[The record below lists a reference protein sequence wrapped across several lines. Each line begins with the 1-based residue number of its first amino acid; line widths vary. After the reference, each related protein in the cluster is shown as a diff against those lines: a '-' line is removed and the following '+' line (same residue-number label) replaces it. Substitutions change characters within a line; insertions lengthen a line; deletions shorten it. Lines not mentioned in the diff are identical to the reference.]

1 MATKTKTKTTKPAT
15 KPSTTKTLALRD
27 KKTTPAVK
35 AGEKVAGTKIARAA
49 RSLHEEGTAAR
60 AARIEVPLRSL
71 KATVSGGRTA
81 AVKPARLQKAVD
93 KAARGE
99 LEKTA
104 RAEKTKTDRSRPEKT
119 EKPVRA
125 RRSQPLIAGEIA
137 EAMLGELGMAGED
150 SVLERQ
156 AARSQRER
164 DLLARL
170 AISMGRSDEMPNLEL
185 AADIVFADDT
195 DAVAHLITVI
205 ERHDDLHAPDAA
217 RVIAEVGTRAP
228 ELVLGHAERLVALID
243 TDRREMLPFTM
254 MALSPV
260 ASKHAEALWPSRDLF
275 WQSLA
280 DLTQPA
286 DLSQAG
292 AVRLLASLCAAGP
305 DYARTLAGGL
315 VDLLGKCMP
324 RDVAFFAES
333 VLPALGAAHSH
344 RAKPVLDRRLK
355 ELTPAEVAR
364 LRRAQRAA
372 QLGQPLA
379 A

>member
-1 MATKTKTKTTKPAT
+1 MALTRTLTATKTKTTKTAT
-15 KPSTTKTLALRD
+15 KPASKKAVTLRD
-27 KKTTPAVK
+27 KKAATPKVMK
-35 AGEKVAGTKIARAA
+35 TSEKLGATKIARSA
-49 RSLHEEGTAAR
+49 RSLKDDKTMATATSTR
-60 AARIEVPLRSL
+60 LEVPLRSVKAPVSGTKRPATSS
-71 KATVSGGRTA
+71 KATRVEKSA
-81 AVKPARLQKAVD
+81 KAD
-93 KAARGE
+93 
-99 LEKTA
+99 
-104 RAEKTKTDRSRPEKT
+104 
-119 EKPVRA
+119 KPVRA
-125 RRSQPLIAGEIA
+125 RRAAPMVASEIA
-137 EAMLGELGMAGED
+137 EAMLGELGIAGED
-150 SVLERQ
+150 SALERQ

-170 AISMGRSDEMPNLEL
+170 AISVGRFDEMPNLEL
-185 AADIVFADDT
+185 AADIVFADDA
-195 DAVAHLITVI
+195 DAVSILIAVI

-217 RVIAEVGTRAP
+217 RVVAEVGTRAP
-228 ELVLGHAERLVALID
+228 ELVLGHAERLIEMID
-243 TDRREMLPFTM
+243 PTRREMLPFTM
-254 MALSPV
+254 LALSPV

-275 WQSLA
+275 WQALA

-286 DLSQAG
+286 ELAQAG

>member
-1 MATKTKTKTTKPAT
+1 VALKTRTLTATTKTKTTKAT
-15 KPSTTKTLALRD
+15 KPAPKKPAVGSVRDGKATTPKVL
-27 KKTTPAVK
+27 KTTDK
-35 AGEKVAGTKIARAA
+35 LGTAKIARTA
-49 RSLHEEGTAAR
+49 RSLKDEKTAR
-60 AARIEVPLRSL
+60 AGRIEVPLRSV
-71 KATVSGGRTA
+71 KAPLTPKRPVA
-81 AVKPARLQKAVD
+81 AKARVD
-93 KAARGE
+93 KADRSDRSDRSERAE
-99 LEKTA
+99 
-104 RAEKTKTDRSRPEKT
+104 RAEKAD
-119 EKPVRA
+119 KPVRA
-125 RRSQPLIAGEIA
+125 RRAAPMVASEIA

-150 SVLERQ
+150 SALARQ

-170 AISMGRSDEMPNLEL
+170 AVSVGRSDEMPNLEL
-185 AADIVFADDT
+185 AADIVFADDA
-195 DAVAHLITVI
+195 DAVAVLIGII
-205 ERHDDLHAPDAA
+205 ERHDETHAPDAA
-217 RVIAEVGTRAP
+217 RVVAEVGTRAP
-228 ELVLGHAERLVALID
+228 DLVLGHAERLIEMID
-243 TDRREMLPFTM
+243 PTRREMLPFTM
-254 MALSPV
+254 LALSPV
-260 ASKHAEALWPSRDLF
+260 ASKHAEALWSSRELF
-275 WQSLA
+275 WQALA

-286 DLSQAG
+286 DLAQAG

>member
-1 MATKTKTKTTKPAT
+1 MTTRT
-15 KPSTTKTLALRD
+15 LSTTKKNPKATSPKKAITLA
-27 KKTTPAVK
+27 KKDAKKQPAK
-35 AGEKVAGTKIARAA
+35 ALKSTDASKISRSA
-49 RSLHEEGTAAR
+49 RSLKTEKAPEKLLKHTVKV
-60 AARIEVPLRSL
+60 EVPLRNIKTPLSP
-71 KATVSGGRTA
+71 KRPS
-81 AVKPARLQKAVD
+81 KPTP
-93 KAARGE
+93 
-99 LEKTA
+99 KTPV
-104 RAEKTKTDRSRPEKT
+104 RSR
-119 EKPVRA
+119 
-125 RRSQPLIAGEIA
+125 RSTSAASEIA
-137 EAMLGELGMAGED
+137 EAMLGEMGIAGED
-150 SVLERQ
+150 SAMARE

-170 AISMGRSDEMPNLEL
+170 AVSVGRSDEMPNLEL
-185 AADIVFADDT
+185 AADMVFADDT
-195 DAVAHLITVI
+195 DAVSALVAVI
-205 ERHDDLHAPDAA
+205 ERHDDVHAPDAA

-228 ELVLGHAERLVALID
+228 DLLLAHADRLVEMID
-243 TDRREMLPFTM
+243 ASQRDMLPFTM
-254 MALSPV
+254 LALSPV
-260 ASKHAEALWPSRDLF
+260 ANRHAEALWGSRDLF
-275 WQSLA
+275 WQALA

-286 DLSQAG
+286 DLAQAG
-292 AVRLLASLCAAGP
+292 AVKLLASLCAAGP

-324 RDVAFFAES
+324 KDVAFFAES

>member
-1 MATKTKTKTTKPAT
+1 MALTRTLTATKTKTKTATKPAKKAVT
-15 KPSTTKTLALRD
+15 LRD
-27 KKTTPAVK
+27 KKAVTPAK
-35 AGEKVAGTKIARAA
+35 GDKIGATKIARAA
-49 RSLHEEGTAAR
+49 RPLHSETAGKTAARVEVALRSVKAPVAPKRPSAAKTARIEKPARADKAAAR
-60 AARIEVPLRSL
+60 AAD
-71 KATVSGGRTA
+71 
-81 AVKPARLQKAVD
+81 KPARA
-93 KAARGE
+93 
-99 LEKTA
+99 
-104 RAEKTKTDRSRPEKT
+104 

-125 RRSQPLIAGEIA
+125 RRATAMVASEIA
-137 EAMLGELGMAGED
+137 EAMLGELGVAGED
-150 SVLERQ
+150 SALERQ

-170 AISMGRSDEMPNLEL
+170 AISVGRTDEMPNLEL
-185 AADIVFADDT
+185 AADIVFADDA
-195 DAVAHLITVI
+195 DAVSVLIAVI
-205 ERHDDLHAPDAA
+205 ERHDDVHAPDAA
-217 RVIAEVGTRAP
+217 RVVAEVGTRAP
-228 ELVLGHAERLVALID
+228 ELLLGHAERLIEMID
-243 TDRREMLPFTM
+243 ATRREMLQFTM
-254 MALSPV
+254 LALSPV

-275 WQSLA
+275 WHALA

-286 DLSQAG
+286 ELAQAG
-292 AVRLLASLCAAGP
+292 AVRLLAALCAAGP

-372 QLGQPLA
+372 QLGPPLA